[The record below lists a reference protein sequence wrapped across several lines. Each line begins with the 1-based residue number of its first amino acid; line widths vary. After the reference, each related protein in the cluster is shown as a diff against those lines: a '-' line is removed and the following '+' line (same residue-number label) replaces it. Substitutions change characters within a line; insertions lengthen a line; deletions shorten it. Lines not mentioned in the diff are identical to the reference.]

1 MRTHPLLFAGVVS
14 LATAMDMTPDMDMN
28 PASEEI
34 QTSEPSSNHLV
45 EPLVP
50 VAHHMGHHHGVP
62 ILDTHLLPEERLF
75 WENYSTETY
84 FNTPSSHRSALWLHI
99 GLYFGSFV
107 FLYPLVLIFWNIH
120 HWMYLPALTAH
131 TTLILVSATNYW
143 IFVGS
148 ISELYPHNAF
158 GPMTFLLFL
167 GSIVHWVVA
176 VFTVAYKYLNIDDAF
191 DYAELDHDHDDYR
204 LSSSIHSPE
213 LTLHE
218 SNLRLDSFELED
230 LGEIDGHLKTSN
242 NLMLPRTSSKIA
254 QLLLKF
260 PAFKKA
266 TQVFGK
272 TSLALAGILNWALFA
287 YFLIYFP
294 TGIATYCVYG
304 LDGTMFN
311 ILAHFI
317 KGGVFFVLG
326 LVTLA
331 RYSGAFRN
339 KGWAWNHRFVTAKK
353 ATDHWLRLQGRGLW
367 TMEFVESALILF
379 YGSTNVFLEHLSS
392 TGGPWTA
399 KDLQHVSIAFIYIGC
414 GLCGVLAERK
424 LSSWRFQRAINNLS
438 CAVDTKTTSTVVKA
452 TPGFSP
458 NPFPIIT
465 IYWTGIIMSKH
476 EQASPLSTEIH
487 VQWGNMF
494 VMGCVF
500 RLVSYLYCSLAPAN
514 TRALTRPLSPMTE
527 LVVSFCLL
535 CGGMVFMESTDPVIH
550 LLEYHGYTSMFTLN
564 ISVGLVA
571 LIMAWEMSVF
581 AIKDALVR
589 RMASQK
595 L

>member
-1 MRTHPLLFAGVVS
+1 MRVLPFLAGAGLVS
-14 LATAMDMTPDMDMN
+14 LAGAIEMDMDMHSGSDK
-28 PASEEI
+28 P
-34 QTSEPSSNHLV
+34 PSSAESSGTLL
-45 EPLVP
+45 ETLVP
-50 VAHHMGHHHGVP
+50 VPHREGHHHGVP
-62 ILDTHLLPEERLF
+62 ILETHLLPEERLY

-84 FNTPSSHRSALWLHI
+84 FNTHSSRRSALWLHI
-99 GLYFGSFV
+99 ALYFGSYV
-107 FLYPLVLIFWNIH
+107 FLYPFVLIFWNIR

-131 TTLILVSATNYW
+131 TALIMISATNYW
-143 IFVGS
+143 IFMAS
-148 ISELYPHNAF
+148 IKELYPNSAF
-158 GPMTFLLFL
+158 GPMTFLLLL
-167 GSIVHWVVA
+167 GSIVHWAVA
-176 VFTVAYKYLNIDDAF
+176 VLTAAYKYLSIDDGF
-191 DYAELDHDHDDYR
+191 EYAELDHDHDDEH
-204 LSSSIHSPE
+204 LFSSIHSPE
-213 LTLHE
+213 LTLRE
-218 SNLRLDSFELED
+218 SNLRNDSFELED
-230 LGEIDGHLKTSN
+230 LGVTDGHLKTSN
-242 NLMLPRTSSKIA
+242 NLMLPRKSSKIA
-254 QLLLKF
+254 AFLLRF

-272 TSLALAGILNWALFA
+272 TSLALAGIFNWALFA

-339 KGWAWNHRFVTAKK
+339 KGWAWNHRFVTVKRA
-353 ATDHWLRLQGRGLW
+353 ADRWLRLQSSGLW

-379 YGSTNVFLEHLSS
+379 YGSTNVFLEHLSGS
-392 TGGPWTA
+392 GGPWTA
-399 KDLQHVSIAFIYIGC
+399 KDLQHASIAFIYIGC
-414 GLCGVLAERK
+414 GLCGVLVERK
-424 LSSWRFQRAINNLS
+424 LSSWRFQKALDNLS
-438 CAVDTKTTSTVVKA
+438 YVADSKTTSDIVKA

-458 NPFPIIT
+458 NPFPILT

-487 VQWGNMF
+487 IQWGNMF
-494 VMGCVF
+494 VMACVF
-500 RLVSYLYCSLAPAN
+500 RLVSYLYCAWAPAN
-514 TRALTRPLSPMTE
+514 TRALTRPLGPMTE

-550 LLEYHGYTSMFTLN
+550 LLEYYGCTSMFTLN
-564 ISVGLVA
+564 VSVGLVA
-571 LIMAWEMSVF
+571 LVMAWELGVF

-589 RMASQK
+589 RMSSQK